1 MGRMFATALEEA
13 LSRHAAAP
21 SPAFLGVERSAT
33 GRRWV
38 ERLDARSADM
48 ALTIA
53 QRNDLP
59 DLLARILAGRGV
71 TADGAPDF
79 LDPTVRRLMPDP
91 STLTDM
97 DVAAARI
104 ADAVRANESVAIFGD
119 YDVDGATS
127 AALLTR
133 FLRAFGLQP
142 TIYIPDRMFE
152 GYGPNREAVER
163 LVEGGATLIVTV
175 DCGTTSVDALAR
187 AQELGVDVVV
197 LDHHLA
203 GSVLPPA
210 VAIVNPNREDDIS
223 GLGHLAAVGLVFMTL
238 VAVNREL
245 RRRGHYQGLVREP
258 DLLQWLDLVAL
269 GTVCDV
275 VGLTGLN
282 RAFVVKGLL
291 ALARGSNPG
300 LAALGRASR
309 LDGPIAAHHLGFM
322 LGPRIN
328 AGGRIGNAALGS
340 RLLSLDDPIEA
351 EAIAAELDRLNGER
365 QAIEAGMLAEAL
377 AAAEPVFATEPH
389 PAVLITHSAGW
400 HQGVVGLIAAR
411 LRERFGRPA
420 FAVAITPSGFGVG
433 SGRSIHGV
441 DLGRAVRAAA
451 ESGLLIKGGGHAMA
465 AGITIAMERLPEF
478 EAFLADTLR
487 RQVADAAETERAL
500 VVDAALS
507 ADGATLETIAELDR
521 AGPFGAGH
529 PEPVLA
535 FPAHRI
541 AYAEIVSGNHVRAS
555 IVAAGGTM
563 LKAMAFRAAETPL
576 GRRLL
581 SRDGGL
587 VHVAGTLSADH
598 WQGRSRASLRILD
611 IADAV

>member
-1 MGRMFATALEEA
+1 MFATALEEA

-21 SPAFLGVERSAT
+21 SPAFLGVERSVT

-38 ERLDARSADM
+38 ERLDARTAD
-48 ALTIA
+48 AAIAIA

-59 DLLARILAGRGV
+59 ELLARILAGRGV
-71 TADGAPDF
+71 TAESAADF

-91 STLTDM
+91 SALTDM
-97 DVAAARI
+97 DAAAARI
-104 ADAVRANESVAIFGD
+104 ADAVRAKETVAIFGD

-133 FLRAFGLQP
+133 FLRASGLAP
-142 TIYIPDRMFE
+142 TIYIPDRLFE

-175 DCGTTSVDALAR
+175 DCGTTSIDALAR
-187 AQELGVDVVV
+187 AHELGADVVV

-203 GSVLPPA
+203 GAELPPA

-223 GLGHLAAVGLVFMTL
+223 GLGHLAAVGIVFMTL

-282 RAFVVKGLL
+282 RAFVVKGLI
-291 ALARGSNPG
+291 AIARGGNPG

-340 RLLSLDDPIEA
+340 RLLSLDDPVEA

-389 PAVLITHSAGW
+389 PSVLITHSAGW

-420 FAVAITPSGFGVG
+420 FAVAVTAGGYGVG

-451 ESGLLIKGGGHAMA
+451 ESGLLVKGGGHAMA
-465 AGITIAMERLPEF
+465 AGITIAMDRLPEF
-478 EAFLADTLR
+478 EAFLTEALQ
-487 RQVADAAETERAL
+487 RQVVDAAETERAL

-507 ADGATLETIAELDR
+507 ADGATLETIAELER

-555 IVAAGGTM
+555 IATAGGTM

-581 SRDGGL
+581 ARDGGPL
-587 VHVAGTLSADH
+587 HVAGTVSADH
-598 WQGRSRASLRILD
+598 WQGRSRPSLRILD
-611 IADAV
+611 VADAG

>member
-1 MGRMFATALEEA
+1 MFATALEEA
-13 LSRHAAAP
+13 LLRHAAAP
-21 SPAFLGVERSAT
+21 SPAFLGVERSVS
-33 GRRWV
+33 GRRWS
-38 ERLDARSADM
+38 ERLDARGGDLAI
-48 ALTIA
+48 AIA

-59 DLLARILAGRGV
+59 ELLARILAGRGV
-71 TADGAPDF
+71 TAENAADF

-104 ADAVRANESVAIFGD
+104 ADAIRGGEQIAIFGD

-127 AALLTR
+127 AALLAR
-133 FLRAFGLQP
+133 FLRALSLSP
-142 TIYIPDRMFE
+142 TIYIPDRLFE
-152 GYGPNREAVER
+152 GYGPNRDAVEK

-175 DCGTTSVDALAR
+175 DCGTTSIDALSRAR
-187 AQELGVDVVV
+187 ELGVDVVV

-203 GSVLPPA
+203 GADLPPA
-210 VAIVNPNREDDIS
+210 VAIVNPNREDDVS
-223 GLGHLAAVGLVFMTL
+223 RLGHLAAVGLVFMTL

-245 RRRGHYQGLVREP
+245 RRRGHYRGATHEP

-291 ALARGSNPG
+291 ALARGSNAG
-300 LAALGRASR
+300 LAALTRASR
-309 LDGPIAAHHLGFM
+309 LDGPVAAHHLGFM

-340 RLLSLDDPIEA
+340 RLLSLDDAVEA
-351 EAIAAELDRLNGER
+351 DAIAAELDRLNGER
-365 QAIEAGMLAEAL
+365 QAIEQGMLAEAL

-389 PAVLITHSAGW
+389 PAVLVTHSAGW

-420 FAVAITPSGFGVG
+420 FAVAVGQGGFGVG

-441 DLGRAVRAAA
+441 DLGRAVRAAT
-451 ESGLLIKGGGHAMA
+451 ESGLLVKGGGHAMA
-465 AGITIAMERLPEF
+465 AGITVAMDRLQEF
-478 EAFLADTLR
+478 EAFLGETLR
-487 RQVADAAETERAL
+487 RPVADAAETERAL
-500 VVDAALS
+500 VIDAALS

-541 AYAEIVSGNHVRAS
+541 AYAEVVSGNHVRAA
-555 IVAAGGTM
+555 IAAAGGTT

-581 SRDGGL
+581 ARDGGP

-598 WQGRSRASLRILD
+598 WQGRSRPALRILD
-611 IADAV
+611 VADAT

>member
-1 MGRMFATALEEA
+1 MFATALEEA

-21 SPAFLGVERSAT
+21 SPAFLGVERSVT

-38 ERLDARSADM
+38 ERLDTRGAAT
-48 ALTIA
+48 ALAIA

-71 TADGAPDF
+71 TAESAADF

-91 STLTDM
+91 SSLTDM

-104 ADAVRANESVAIFGD
+104 ADAIRAKEAVAIFGD

-133 FLRAFGLQP
+133 FLRAFGLSP
-142 TIYIPDRMFE
+142 TIYIPDRLFE

-163 LVEGGATLIVTV
+163 LAEGGATLIVTV
-175 DCGTTSVDALAR
+175 DCGTTSMDALAR
-187 AQELGVDVVV
+187 ARELGVDVVV

-203 GSVLPPA
+203 GSELPPA

-223 GLGHLAAVGLVFMTL
+223 GLGHLAAVGIVFMTL

-245 RRRGHYQGLVREP
+245 RRRGHYQGLTREP

-300 LAALGRASR
+300 LAALTRVSR
-309 LDGPIAAHHLGFM
+309 LDGAVAAHHLGFM

-420 FAVAITPSGFGVG
+420 FAVAVAPSGYGVG

-451 ESGLLIKGGGHAMA
+451 ESGLLVKGGGHAMA
-465 AGITIAMERLPEF
+465 AGITIAMDRLTEF
-478 EAFLADTLR
+478 EAFLTDSLR
-487 RQVADAAETERAL
+487 RQVVDAAETERAL

-507 ADGATLETIAELDR
+507 AEGATLETIAELER

-529 PEPVLA
+529 PEPVVA

-541 AYAEIVSGNHVRAS
+541 AYAEIVSGSHVRAS
-555 IVAAGGTM
+555 IATAGGTM

-581 SRDGGL
+581 ARDGGP

-598 WQGRSRASLRILD
+598 WQGRSRPSLRVLD
-611 IADAV
+611 VADAG